1 MASGLLGHLRTDAE
15 YKGFDFS
22 EFTGKAVAATILPRM
37 QLDSGEGKK
46 AQFTVPFWAVKT
58 CPDSK
63 DANLVMKVYT
73 ANDIGIRCLVNDKKI
88 KTGDELVV
96 SEASKR
102 ELAEVPKGTI
112 KRKAEKDPNNA
123 YKKKAR

>member
-1 MASGLLGHLRTDAE
+1 MRTDTEHKVADLS
-15 YKGFDFS
+15 K
-22 EFTGKAVAATILPRM
+22 FTGKPIAAAILPRM

-46 AQFTVPFWAVKT
+46 AQCTVPFWAVKT

-63 DANLVMKVYT
+63 DASLVMKVYT

-88 KTGDELVV
+88 NTGDELVV
-96 SEASKR
+96 SEATKR
-102 ELAEVPKGTI
+102 ELAEVPKDTI